1 MPNFVNL
8 IGFKNIGFIGIFLFV
23 SGLFIYQKITINSLN
38 TQIDTKNNQITEK
51 EQNIKNLD
59 LELRKSVETANNN
72 ALELENYKRIKD
84 KEVETIKKFYL
95 EKQQKTTKLNQE
107 LKENLNAK
115 VDANGNNSEFN
126 NWLQQTATNANNTGE
141 NKDSKAANTR

>member
-1 MPNFVNL
+1 MPNFINL

-38 TQIDTKNNQITEK
+38 VEIDAKNNQITEK

-59 LELRKSVETANNN
+59 FELRKSVKTANNN

-115 VDANGNNSEFN
+115 VDINGNNSEFN
-126 NWLQQTATNANNTGE
+126 NWLRKTANNANGSGE

>member
-1 MPNFVNL
+1 MPNLINL

-23 SGLFIYQKITINSLN
+23 SGLFTYQKITINSLN
-38 TQIDTKNNQITEK
+38 TQIDTKNNLIVEK

-59 LELRKSVETANNN
+59 LELRKSVEMANNN
-72 ALELENYKRIKD
+72 ALEFENYKNMKD

-115 VDANGNNSEFN
+115 VDINGNNSEFN
-126 NWLQQTATNANNTGE
+126 NWLRQTATNANDTGE
-141 NKDSKAANTR
+141 NKNSKTTNTR

>member
-1 MPNFVNL
+1 MPNFINL
-8 IGFKNIGFIGIFLFV
+8 IGFKNIGFIGILLFV
-23 SGLFIYQKITINSLN
+23 SGFFIYQKITINSLN
-38 TQIDTKNNQITEK
+38 TQIDTKNNLIVEK

-72 ALELENYKRIKD
+72 ALELENYKRTKD

-95 EKQQKTTKLNQE
+95 EKQQRTTKLNQE

-115 VDANGNNSEFN
+115 VDINGNNSEFN
-126 NWLQQTATNANNTGE
+126 NWLRQTATNANSTGE
-141 NKDSKAANTR
+141 NKNSKTTNTR